1 MDNLIQTHQRERCT
15 VIESLYGEV
24 KLIKRS
30 FQPQPGLVTLSFS
43 NLKDC
48 LEYVDKN
55 QFEVNVMYSGKRKK
69 ESENK

>member
-1 MDNLIQTHQRERCT
+1 MENLIQIEQRETCT

-48 LEYVDKN
+48 LDYVDRN
-55 QFEVNVMYSGKRKK
+55 QFHVNVMYSGKKKK
-69 ESENK
+69 ETESK